1 MTNEPET
8 LVDGLVFP
16 EAPRWH
22 EGGLWFSDIWDRK
35 VRRVDVA
42 TGRVEVELA
51 VPDDPSGIGWL
62 PDGRLLV
69 VAMNERRLLRL
80 DGERF
85 VEHADLTRF
94 APWPCNDM
102 IVAADGT
109 AYVGHFGWDRAGG
122 TTPPAPASLLRV
134 RPDGTVD
141 VSAHDMIFPNG
152 MALDE
157 SGRTLIVAESRAFR
171 ITAFD
176 VDTDGSL
183 STRRLFAEMT
193 PEADHTEAPPD
204 GICLDAD
211 GAVWAADPFG
221 RRVVRVLEGGEI
233 THTLRVG
240 GDAALACV
248 LAGDDRR
255 TLCIASAAVFDRDEA
270 IETRTG
276 RISTVRVDVPGAG
289 RP

>member
-1 MTNEPET
+1 MTAQPGT

-22 EGGLWFSDIWDRK
+22 DGALWFSDIWDRK
-35 VRRVDVA
+35 VRRVDIA
-42 TGRVEVELA
+42 SGHVELELA

-80 DGERF
+80 DGEQF
-85 VEHADLTRF
+85 VEHADLSRF

-122 TTPPAPASLLRV
+122 TTPPAPASVLRV
-134 RPDGTVD
+134 RPDGTVE
-141 VSAHDMIFPNG
+141 VAAPAMIFPNG
-152 MALDE
+152 MALDDG
-157 SGRTLIVAESRAFR
+157 GRQLIVAESRAFR
-171 ITAFD
+171 LTAFD
-176 VDTDGSL
+176 VAPDGAL
-183 STRRLFAEMT
+183 SNRRLFAEMS
-193 PEADHTEAPPD
+193 PDADHTEAPPD
-204 GICLDAD
+204 GICLDAE
-211 GAVWAADPFG
+211 GAVWAAEPFG
-221 RRVVRVLEGGEI
+221 RRVVRVREGGEI
-233 THTLRVG
+233 THTLRVA
-240 GDAALACV
+240 DQAPLACV
-248 LAGDDRR
+248 LAGEDRR
-255 TLCIASAAVFDRDEA
+255 TLCIASAAVFERDEA

-276 RISTVRVDVPGAG
+276 RISTVRVDVPGTG